1 MERLEVRVGL
11 QKGILHGV
19 FGIFVI
25 RRDVSCET
33 ENLGFV
39 AIDKFLESGSV
50 SSPGGGDEKVL
61 VLADDC

>member
-1 MERLEVRVGL
+1 VEILEVRVGL

-25 RRDVSCET
+25 SRDVSCET

-50 SSPGGGDEKVL
+50 PSPGGGDEKVL